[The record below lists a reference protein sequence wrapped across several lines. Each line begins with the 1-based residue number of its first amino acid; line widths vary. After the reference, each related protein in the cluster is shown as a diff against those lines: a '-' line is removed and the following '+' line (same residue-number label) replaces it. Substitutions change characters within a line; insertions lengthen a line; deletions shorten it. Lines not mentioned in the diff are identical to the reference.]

1 MAECTT
7 KSCPWN
13 AASWPM
19 NARLKE
25 LNPYDAIVH
34 EKPE

>member
-1 MAECTT
+1 MHDQVMPVECRT
-7 KSCPWN
+7 
-13 AASWPM
+13 WPM
-19 NARLKE
+19 NAKLKE